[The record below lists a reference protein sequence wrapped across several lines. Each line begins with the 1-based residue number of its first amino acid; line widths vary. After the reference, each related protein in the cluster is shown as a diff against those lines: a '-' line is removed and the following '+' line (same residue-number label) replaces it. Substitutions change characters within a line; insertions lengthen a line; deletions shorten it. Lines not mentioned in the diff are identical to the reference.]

1 LWRDA
6 NLDQERRW
14 GKIGCGQDLVFA
26 AATLDQPD
34 EGLLAD
40 RGLRV
45 ITASGETLRCRDM
58 VRAARALTGK
68 MQIDLAR
75 EAGGVAHRRQSDR
88 NRPRPTLAETLD
100 KIEQALRGWGV
111 ICFDQEGRR
120 RGVRFRD

>member
-75 EAGGVAHRRQSDR
+75 EAGVS
-88 NRPRPTLAETLD
+88 PTAVKAIET
-100 KIEQALRGWGV
+100 
-111 ICFDQEGRR
+111 GRAPPLPKPSTKSSK
-120 RGVRFRD
+120 RFGDGA